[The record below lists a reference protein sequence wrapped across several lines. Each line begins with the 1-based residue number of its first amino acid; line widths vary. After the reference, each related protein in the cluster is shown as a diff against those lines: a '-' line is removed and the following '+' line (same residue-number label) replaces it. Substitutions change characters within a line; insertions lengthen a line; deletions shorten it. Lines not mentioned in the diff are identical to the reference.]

1 MQSPFNFIVKPH
13 KGTRYNNTA
22 DWEGVEFTTNTS
34 EEEAKFSNRKAIV
47 VSVPLGYDGPIKVGY
62 TLLVHHNVFKF
73 YNDMKGRRKSGRSFF
88 KEDLFFVDTEQ
99 FFMYY
104 DGNKWHAHDRY
115 CFVSPIPAEECY
127 IEKPTHEPLMGR
139 MEYPNDYLV
148 SKGVNTGTIVSFTPD
163 SEYEFDVDGETMYR
177 VYDHQITMRHEH

>member
-13 KGTRYNNTA
+13 KGTRYNNTV

-99 FFMYY
+99 FFMYH
-104 DGNKWHAHDRY
+104 DGNKWHSY
-115 CFVSPIPAEECY
+115 W
-127 IEKPTHEPLMGR
+127 
-139 MEYPNDYLV
+139 
-148 SKGVNTGTIVSFTPD
+148 
-163 SEYEFDVDGETMYR
+163 
-177 VYDHQITMRHEH
+177 